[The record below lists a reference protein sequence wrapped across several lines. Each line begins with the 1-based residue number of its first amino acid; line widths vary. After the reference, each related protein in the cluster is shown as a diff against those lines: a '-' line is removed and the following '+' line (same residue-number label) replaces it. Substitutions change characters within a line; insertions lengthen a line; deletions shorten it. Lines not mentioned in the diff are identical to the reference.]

1 MNYERI
7 GRKIERV
14 RNLRNYT
21 QTYMAQ
27 QLGIQQNT
35 YSLWEKG
42 KGLTEERVEA
52 IAKILDVPVE
62 ELNNPAP
69 FTLVMNHNH
78 GNNGHVNVEHQQQ
91 HLMDERLVKLLTEH
105 MAQVIRDQAE
115 LLKETQ
121 ADRVRML
128 ELLAHWSKGTNKKPK
143 D

>member
-1 MNYERI
+1 MNFERI

-69 FTLVMNHNH
+69 FTVVMNHNH
-78 GNNGHVNVEHQQQ
+78 GNNGHVNVENQQQ

-105 MAQVIRDQAE
+105 MAQVIRDQSE
-115 LLKETQ
+115 LLKEHQ
-121 ADRVRML
+121 ADRARML
-128 ELLAHWSKGTNKKPK
+128 ELLANWVQTKAKQK
-143 D
+143 